1 MSYLYFSKYYLL
13 DIVKA
18 DIKNVNDQQNNREQE
33 KKFISN
39 DYLKR
44 KSEAAQNKARDR
56 GSNLVS
62 LYNFKILI
70 NQYFRFNFFFILKFY
85 KPPINPPVKINAQ
98 DNYLETLNKVRLQNL
113 NRKIDNKV
121 FYYT

>member
-1 MSYLYFSKYYLL
+1 
-13 DIVKA
+13 
-18 DIKNVNDQQNNREQE
+18 
-33 KKFISN
+33 
-39 DYLKR
+39 
-44 KSEAAQNKARDR
+44 
-56 GSNLVS
+56 VS

-121 FYYT
+121 FYYS